1 MPLIKQINLDNDGVV
16 TSYDIAADATN
27 VELQSPVTIDEQQYE
42 TAGGALEAAAAAIN
56 NIEIDIA
63 DLGISKIG
71 ISQIGMANGVAS
83 LDANGKIPVSQ
94 LPSTG
99 SDVYRYNIV
108 TKSTGG
114 SDAAITIKKYLNE
127 ELVSSTDYPYKTFD
141 HTHVIIDSLFDMI
154 YAEDGQAKYTM
165 TLLENSTDHNAGY
178 SRRWQYN
185 ETVDFSETFI
195 MSDEDISFIAPP
207 FYANVSYVVGDKVTR
222 NGNFYRCKM
231 PHTGAWDIADFDKI
245 SVDELFDEV
254 YDSLDDIAIDITQ
267 LGISKVGI
275 SQVGI
280 AGGVAS
286 LGNDGKVPNSQLPA
300 IPTKVSELQND
311 SGFITGYTETDPTVP
326 AWAKASTKPSYTAS
340 EVGAVATTAVGSAN
354 GVAEL
359 DSTGKVPAAQLP
371 SFVDEIIEGYL
382 NPADGK
388 FYEESTYET
397 EILGE
402 EGKIYTELA
411 TNKTYR

>member
-1 MPLIKQINLDNDGVV
+1 MPLIKQINLDNDGAV

-42 TAGGALEAAAAAIN
+42 TAGGALEAAAVAIN

-63 DLGISKIG
+63 DI
-71 ISQIGMANGVAS
+71 
-83 LDANGKIPVSQ
+83 
-94 LPSTG
+94 
-99 SDVYRYNIV
+99 
-108 TKSTGG
+108 
-114 SDAAITIKKYLNE
+114 
-127 ELVSSTDYPYKTFD
+127 
-141 HTHVIIDSLFDMI
+141 
-154 YAEDGQAKYTM
+154 
-165 TLLENSTDHNAGY
+165 
-178 SRRWQYN
+178 
-185 ETVDFSETFI
+185 
-195 MSDEDISFIAPP
+195 
-207 FYANVSYVVGDKVTR
+207 
-222 NGNFYRCKM
+222 
-231 PHTGAWDIADFDKI
+231 
-245 SVDELFDEV
+245 
-254 YDSLDDIAIDITQ
+254 
-267 LGISKVGI
+267 GISKVGI

-354 GVAEL
+354 GVAGL